1 MANLYDQIPTYGSPK
16 APSADGSQNNPL
28 NTDFGRNVTNLA
40 SALPGA
46 AAVPGAVGAGAGL
59 AARAFGA
66 SAPAVGLAGR
76 AAQSVAPYA
85 PIAGG
90 AAALNSAATASSA
103 PPASPAAAPL
113 AATDATNPADQRLAA
128 GTQTAP
134 AAPNLATAAGIVPGG
149 YSRID
154 RPGHSPLFTDGKDPT
169 MASFMV
175 RGNGISSTNMAAADA
190 LAGSQHSESM
200 GRVQAQIAA
209 EQEAQRNSPQAMRQ
223 RALDI
228 LSNRGSRRTAESL
241 MGVAAGMDREATART
256 GDALASQRSLGQ
268 LAIEQQKVN
277 QAGESQG
284 FANRAAAQSEQLRNV
299 LLDPNATPE
308 QRSVAQRNR
317 AALSDKGDS
326 WKAVALQGGTDA
338 QGNKTEGLLGAVNE
352 RTGEMKRME
361 GQGAKPQP
369 LNNHVAALKANPA
382 QAAFFDEIYGAGAAA
397 KALKGG

>member
-1 MANLYDQIPTYGSPK
+1 MANLYDQIPTNGSPK

-241 MGVAAGMDREATART
+241 MGVAAGMGREATARP

-299 LLDPNATPE
+299 LLDPNATPA
-308 QRSVAQRNR
+308 QRSVAQRNL
-317 AALSDKGDS
+317 AALSGNTEDARKNVVTLGGGQEWDAQAGAMRNVPQRAIDLRTGQEIGARAES
-326 WKAVALQGGTDA
+326 VGQGGSPYKDG
-338 QGNKTEGLLGAVNE
+338 QRLLGKDGKSYVVKN
-352 RTGEMKRME
+352 GVPVL
-361 GQGAKPQP
+361 G
-369 LNNHVAALKANPA
+369 
-382 QAAFFDEIYGAGAAA
+382 
-397 KALKGG
+397 